1 MRRNF
6 FAAGL
11 LLLAPLSALAQPA
24 VSPSGPTAC
33 PSEAHDG
40 ALAADHADGSRLHVE
55 ADYLFWFL
63 KPNRIATPI
72 LATVID
78 PTEDLAAT
86 LEAGGLA
93 DPNARVLFGG
103 RNRDRGP
110 YSGLA
115 ARVSW
120 DLDDD
125 GTAAE
130 LGGLWL
136 PLQGNHYRIASNAN
150 GQPPLTL
157 PFFVPEG
164 VEGVPAGETAGTF
177 AGLFNGAPLTGQ
189 VDIHTAT
196 QLWGGD
202 VNLAVGLYRGDGWRL
217 QGLGGFRYLGLNDL
231 LQIDAAVTNSTGG
244 STFDRFYT
252 ENNFYGGQLGVRL
265 VGDFGRLRPSL
276 TSKVAL
282 GATIETL
289 DITGNAVLP
298 SNAVPPA
305 GTAQLPGGFYTA
317 SSNIGRSTHSE
328 FAVVSETN
336 FSVSANVS
344 ERVSFTLG
352 YSFLYWSNIL
362 RSGDQITRVINPN
375 LNPAFS
381 TFGTPGQ
388 GPAQPARLNK
398 ETDFWA
404 HGLNAGIEI
413 RF

>member
-1 MRRNF
+1 LLGI
-6 FAAGL
+6 GL
-11 LLLAPLSALAQPA
+11 LLLTPLSVLAQPA
-24 VSPSGPTAC
+24 SPAAVPGPLVVEPTHDELA
-33 PSEAHDG
+33 PGHSES
-40 ALAADHADGSRLHVE
+40 SRLHVE

-63 KPNRIATPI
+63 KPNRIATP
-72 LATVID
+72 LLLTVID

-86 LEAGGLA
+86 LQAGGLA

-103 RNRDRGP
+103 GNRERGP
-110 YSGLA
+110 YSGA
-115 ARVSW
+115 SARLTW
-120 DLDDD
+120 DLADD
-125 GTAAE
+125 GSMAAE
-130 LGGLWL
+130 LGGFWL
-136 PLQGNHYRIASNAN
+136 PRQGNHYRIASNAN

-164 VEGVPAGETAGTF
+164 VEGVPAGETSGTF

-189 VDIHTAT
+189 VDIHTVT

-202 VNLAVGLYRGDGWRL
+202 LNLAAELYCGGGWRL

-231 LQIDAAVTNSTGG
+231 LQIDAVVTNGNDG
-244 STFDRFYT
+244 RTFDRFFT
-252 ENNFYGGQLGVRL
+252 ENHFYGGQLGARL
-265 VGDFGRLRPSL
+265 VGDFGKLRPSL

-282 GATIETL
+282 GVTEETL

-298 SNAVPPA
+298 TNAIPPA
-305 GTAQLPGGFYTA
+305 GTRQLPGGFYTA
-317 SSNIGRSTHSE
+317 SSNIGRSTRGE

-336 FSVSANVS
+336 LAVTANLNQ
-344 ERVSFTLG
+344 RVSFTLG
-352 YSFLYWSNIL
+352 YSFLYWSSIL
-362 RSGDQITRVINPN
+362 RTGDQVTRVINPN

-398 ETDFWA
+398 ETDFWG
-404 HGLNAGIEI
+404 HGLNAGVEI